1 MSDPAAPKTL
11 AASAPSGPNPLSL
24 AFKGLWEL
32 ALGGSSTTVRLDLMS
47 PGLRRRRERQTGGAR
62 GGLEHFFNG
71 WGDGT
76 MGGGRTAAAAAA
88 ASRAA
93 ASIAAP
99 SLHNLSVQGLR
110 LKMTQNWEG
119 GGFLAEPIDGERKA
133 RLDLGVGAEVSLM
146 HSELPI
152 SPEARLVVR
161 PAGGTFAPTFY
172 VRALPERE
180 LAARIRLPAPGNS
193 GVQLHVD
200 ACVPLAYLLNGCKG
214 PSFATM
220 EARFTRPTG
229 TGAHLST
236 SGLEFDERLLKAV
249 SDDFGLRLA
258 ANVDFPRAV
267 GAASGRL
274 GTLDGEPPLR
284 LRVNRLG
291 LKKKICWWKYA
302 NAD

>member
-1 MSDPAAPKTL
+1 M
-11 AASAPSGPNPLSL
+11 
-24 AFKGLWEL
+24 
-32 ALGGSSTTVRLDLMS
+32 
-47 PGLRRRRERQTGGAR
+47 
-62 GGLEHFFNG
+62 
-71 WGDGT
+71 
-76 MGGGRTAAAAAA
+76 
-88 ASRAA
+88 
-93 ASIAAP
+93 
-99 SLHNLSVQGLR
+99 
-110 LKMTQNWEG
+110 
-119 GGFLAEPIDGERKA
+119 
-133 RLDLGVGAEVSLM
+133 
-146 HSELPI
+146 
-152 SPEARLVVR
+152 
-161 PAGGTFAPTFY
+161 
-172 VRALPERE
+172 
-180 LAARIRLPAPGNS
+180 
-193 GVQLHVD
+193 QLHVD
-200 ACVPLAYLLNGCKG
+200 ACVPLAYFLNGCKG
-214 PSFATM
+214 PSFETM